1 MPNVRWWHRNISR
14 QGFCINGFVKHYPDF
29 IVETQ
34 GGKIILIETKGD
46 HLENTETRYK
56 LELGRAWQSMAGSR
70 FRYYMVFQSK
80 DLNLPGAVQ
89 FDKFCDL
96 MKNL

>member
-1 MPNVRWWHRNISR
+1 
-14 QGFCINGFVKHYPDF
+14 
-29 IVETQ
+29 
-34 GGKIILIETKGD
+34 
-46 HLENTETRYK
+46 
-56 LELGRAWQSMAGSR
+56 GRAWQSMAGSR